1 MRICDAKEYIAA
13 VLAAGSDW
21 EEAHSEEDAMLHA
34 FVRDLADG
42 VNVECA
48 RQVAEVIA
56 DHLDATRNDTR
67 WCA

>member
-1 MRICDAKEYIAA
+1 MKIDDAKEYIAA
-13 VLAAGSDW
+13 VLAAGADW
-21 EEAHSEEDAMLHA
+21 EMAHSEEDAMLHA

-42 VNVECA
+42 VDADVA
-48 RQVAEVIA
+48 PQVAEVIA